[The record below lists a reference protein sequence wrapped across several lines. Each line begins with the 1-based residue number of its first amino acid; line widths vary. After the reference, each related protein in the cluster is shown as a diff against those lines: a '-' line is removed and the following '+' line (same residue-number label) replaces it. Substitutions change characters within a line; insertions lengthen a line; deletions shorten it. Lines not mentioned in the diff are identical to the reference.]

1 MNRPR
6 RVAKVTRR
14 GTSAVLWHGGL
25 GGQGILV
32 ARTEPPD
39 VVELWDWTLAQG
51 ERHESEAHATGTRE
65 LLHVQEGA
73 ISVEIDGQAHELH
86 PGDAL
91 TFVGDTAH
99 AYANP
104 NNERARFSLTVFEPG
119 VGTAH
124 RTENTDG

>member
-1 MNRPR
+1 M
-6 RVAKVTRR
+6 TRR